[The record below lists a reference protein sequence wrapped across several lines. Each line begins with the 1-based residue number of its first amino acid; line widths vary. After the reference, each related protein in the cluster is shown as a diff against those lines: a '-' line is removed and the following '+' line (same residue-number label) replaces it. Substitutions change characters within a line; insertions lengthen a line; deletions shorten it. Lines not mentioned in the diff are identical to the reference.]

1 MSFGNVIKG
10 LAELAKAIDE
20 QTKLHEGALG
30 AALYQEGIEL
40 DAKAVAQM
48 PVDTGR
54 MRATHYVT
62 RPQKDADGSVIE
74 TGVGTDYAVY
84 VHEREE
90 IPHEVGSAKFYE
102 TALNEIR
109 GGYAERIKERTKEN
123 LARGVTMVPA
133 QAPTSPA
140 ASSVTLDKKTA
151 ARTGIT
157 KRRGRK

>member
-30 AALYQEGIEL
+30 AALYQEALEL
-40 DAKAVAQM
+40 DAHAVGQM

-62 RPQKDADGSVIE
+62 QPQSDSDGRVVE
-74 TGVGTDYAVY
+74 AGVGTDYAVY

-90 IPHEVGSAKFYE
+90 IPHEVGNAKFYE
-102 TALNEIR
+102 IPLNEMR
-109 GGYAERIKERTKEN
+109 EGYTERIKERTEAN
-123 LARGVTMVPA
+123 LKAGVTMPPV
-133 QAPTSPA
+133 QAPTHP
-140 ASSVTLDKKTA
+140 K
-151 ARTGIT
+151 G
-157 KRRGRK
+157 